1 MPACARPRISCVLES
16 PWTSRH
22 TLVRTVSV
30 RADRALR
37 RHRSSAAGAMAGERS
52 DGAADALARIHRAM
66 ASRASHTR
74 QSRLPARLRSQA
86 RIPRSTTTLIL
97 HHFSPSKSTRHH
109 PSSSAPLGRPA
120 RHHPRAAASHHHFT
134 ACTRRASPRAPSA
147 HRFAGP
153 PTPFAATTPQ
163 NDDLTHAPP
172 PMAAPPTRRPRA
184 DLPNQGAETRLMGPA
199 EIRAPYYVRCGL
211 ASARP
216 ARKPLCPPSWR
227 PATPPNGYFRPQLPN
242 FSIDPPF
249 FWS

>member
-1 MPACARPRISCVLES
+1 MAACARPHISCVLDS
-16 PWTSRH
+16 PPTSRR
-22 TLVRTVSV
+22 TLLRTVSV
-30 RADRALR
+30 RADRALW
-37 RHRSSAAGAMAGERS
+37 RHRSSAAGAMAGERT
-52 DGAADALARIHRAM
+52 DAAADALDRIHRSM

-120 RHHPRAAASHHHFT
+120 RHHPRAAANLDRLTS
-134 ACTRRASPRAPSA
+134 CTRRASPRAPSA

-184 DLPNQGAETRLMGPA
+184 HLPNQGAETRLMGPV
-199 EIRAPYYVRCGL
+199 EGRAPYYVRCGL
-211 ASARP
+211 VSARP
-216 ARKPLCPPSWR
+216 ARKPLCTPSWR
-227 PATPPNGYFRPQLPN
+227 PAGPAQRIF
-242 FSIDPPF
+242 
-249 FWS
+249 